1 MPKTATKEKKAKR
14 AKKAAETKL
23 ATMAVTLPQP
33 PTAEAIYEQ
42 IVKPLPTPERFKLAQ
57 LILTDIPSRAVVD
70 YSEEWTEWVICIG
83 RLSDRDRRAGAR
95 VPEASHHF
103 PLKEMTHE
111 RGRRKWIGRRCKI
124 T

>member
-1 MPKTATKEKKAKR
+1 MPKTATKEKKVKR
-14 AKKAAETKL
+14 VKKAAKTKL

-70 YSEEWTEWVICIG
+70 YSEEWTEEDIREFMGWSWRYI
-83 RLSDRDRRAGAR
+83 LER
-95 VPEASHHF
+95 VEREE
-103 PLKEMTHE
+103 KE
-111 RGRRKWIGRRCKI
+111 G
-124 T
+124 

>member
-14 AKKAAETKL
+14 AKKAAKTKL

-57 LILTDIPSRAVVD
+57 LILSDIPSCAVVD
-70 YSEEWTEWVICIG
+70 YSEEWTEE
-83 RLSDRDRRAGAR
+83 DMRDFALATLRYADMVLG
-95 VPEASHHF
+95 EW
-103 PLKEMTHE
+103 EE
-111 RGRRKWIGRRCKI
+111 
-124 T
+124 